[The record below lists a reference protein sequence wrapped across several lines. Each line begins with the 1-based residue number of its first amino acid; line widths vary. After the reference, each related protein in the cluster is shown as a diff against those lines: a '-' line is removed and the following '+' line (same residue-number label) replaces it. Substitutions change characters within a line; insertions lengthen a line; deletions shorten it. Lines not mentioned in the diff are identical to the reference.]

1 MGPWN
6 PDNEDW
12 FLNRFNLYVEGKG
25 ALLSVDEWSKK
36 MKGFKESMSMMST
49 LNSQCAAF
57 ISS

>member
-1 MGPWN
+1 MGPWS

-12 FLNRFNLYVEGKG
+12 FIGRFDLYVKGEG

-36 MKGFKESMSMMST
+36 MKGFKESMTMMST
-49 LNSQCAAF
+49 LNSHCATF